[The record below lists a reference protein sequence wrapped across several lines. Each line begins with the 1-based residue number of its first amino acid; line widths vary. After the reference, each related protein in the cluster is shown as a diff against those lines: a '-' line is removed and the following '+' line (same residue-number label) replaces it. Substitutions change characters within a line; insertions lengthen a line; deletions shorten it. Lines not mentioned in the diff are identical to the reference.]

1 MTWKS
6 IAINYEEVSG
16 YSPVSP
22 LKQSVFLKPIERANI
37 WKVKKVAV
45 MYLAYKLSLLFILAL
60 TIMFH
65 TNVFLISGLVFLSPL
80 FISIVDHELYKLSTR
95 ILAFEQ
101 QDSPLRHLG
110 LPEANGWYDDP
121 WANGILNQQRMW
133 EDGKWSK
140 ETRIKP

>member
-6 IAINYEEVSG
+6 LTINYEEVSG
-16 YSPVSP
+16 YSSVSP
-22 LKQSVFLKPIERANI
+22 LKRSVFLKPLERASI
-37 WKVKKVAV
+37 WKVKKVAA
-45 MYLAYKLSLLFILAL
+45 MYVAYKLSLLLILAM
-60 TIMFH
+60 TIIFH

-80 FISIVDHELYKLSTR
+80 FISIVDHELYNLATR
-95 ILAFEQ
+95 VLAFEQ
-101 QDSPLRHLG
+101 QDSPIRHLG

-121 WANGILNQQRMW
+121 WANGVVNQQRKW